1 MSFAKITSAFEN
13 HIEELPIDIRTQFE
27 NIGFT
32 PDGKEY
38 LRITV
43 LQGETSQV
51 CLGRQ
56 GQDLS
61 VGICQID
68 VFTPLGT
75 GGTQAP
81 DAVADHFYRV
91 PLVQDDIIVQVI
103 DISQGPKIKNTKY
116 YQTPVTMTYR
126 VNTDVRN

>member
-1 MSFAKITSAFEN
+1 MSFSKITMAFEN
-13 HIEELPIDIRTQFE
+13 HIKELPVNIRTQLE
-27 NIGFT
+27 NDNFK
-32 PDGKEY
+32 PDGQEY

-43 LQGETSQV
+43 LQGGTSQV

-75 GGTQAP
+75 GGTQTP

-91 PLVQDDIIVQVI
+91 PLVQDGIVVQVI
-103 DISQGPKIKNTKY
+103 DISQGPKIKNPLLWQKRAST
-116 YQTPVTMTYR
+116 
-126 VNTDVRN
+126 